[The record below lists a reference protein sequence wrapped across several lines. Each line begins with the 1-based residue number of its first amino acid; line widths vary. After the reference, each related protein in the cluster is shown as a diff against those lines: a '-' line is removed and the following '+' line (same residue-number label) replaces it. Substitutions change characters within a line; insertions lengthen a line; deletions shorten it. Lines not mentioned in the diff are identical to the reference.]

1 MPYTEEGIMAQVLVA
16 LGQGTGPIRVSQ
28 AGCLALRDRYL
39 RRITAEVVS
48 SWGNDGV
55 QVLERIRAIGRLL
68 ANNASTAGRTAIA
81 GEDVIPA
88 ARVVERESD
97 TPLCPPSSTKHATDR
112 HDRPALDA
120 ERPAPA
126 ASAAYTRDGIMAQI
140 WVAFGQGTGPVR
152 VAQEACLELR
162 ERYYGR
168 ITDDVIATWG
178 KVAVQVL
185 ERIRAIGRM
194 LAANAAASGRT
205 AIAGSVV
212 KEAAKVVERESDT
225 DLCPPH
231 TAGASAD
238 DDLDLNLGV
247 PAHSLP
253 GLERAAAGHAGSIP
267 AG

>member
-1 MPYTEEGIMAQVLVA
+1 MSQLLVA

-28 AGCLALRDRYL
+28 AACLALRDRYL
-39 RRITAEVVS
+39 RHITAELVL
-48 SWGNDGV
+48 SWGSDGV

-68 ANNASTAGRTAIA
+68 ASNASTAGRTAIA

-88 ARVVERESD
+88 AQVVERESD
-97 TPLCPPSSTKHATDR
+97 TDWCPPRSTKHATDQQ
-112 HDRPALDA
+112 DRPVLDA

-126 ASAAYTRDGIMAQI
+126 ASTAYTRDGIMAQV

-152 VAQEACLELR
+152 VAQEACLDLR

-168 ITDDVIATWG
+168 ITDDVIHRWDR
-178 KVAVQVL
+178 VAVQVL

-212 KEAAKVVERESDT
+212 KDAAKIVERESDT

-231 TAGASAD
+231 TAGASAG

-253 GLERAAAGHAGSIP
+253 GLEQAVAGQAGSIP